1 VASLTDIP
9 SEAEAGSD
17 FLSALS
23 YVTKQAR
30 HGLVSFLENDDPIG
44 QCLLRYGEW
53 AEGEVALLAAFIR
66 EGDTVLDIG
75 ANVGCHS
82 IAFAQMV
89 GGKGRVVAFEPQP
102 HLHALLRRNAEQ
114 NNLSQLTTFCQ
125 GAGARPGELWI
136 PKLDYTD
143 VRNFGAV
150 SLKTR
155 KEGKEA
161 GLRVP
166 VTCIDDLALEDCRL
180 LKIDVEGME
189 LEVLKGSRETLKRHA
204 PIVYAEMNSVEAGA
218 DLMKHMAQYGY
229 AAFYHA
235 APAFNPDNFLGSED
249 NFLGFAH
256 ESNLL
261 FLPASSQQ
269 TDPFPSG
276 VPASCREVRTLD
288 DLAREFME
296 TPRWGDPET
305 DTSLSLARRLAALQQ
320 EMSGLREETSHL
332 QAMHDK
338 WRQEAGHLRY
348 EYERLEVS
356 LDMAHAQRRELEAS
370 LAMRYGALLERQISR
385 FRRGPLRP
393 VWLSIRALFVLGRK
407 AFRRATRTRRLHRLI
422 ETSGLFD
429 RAYYATQT
437 DEPVRDTIGHYLS
450 HGSARGLK
458 PNPLFDPDFYR
469 ATYPDV
475 AQSGEEPLVHF
486 LRAGAREGRRP
497 NRTFHT
503 SFYLAENRDVARLGL
518 NPLAHFLSAGQAEGR
533 RPNPF
538 FDPSRHPGILNE
550 IRLVASED
558 CPRIL
563 MISHVHGGGTE
574 RHIRD
579 LATLYRDRAEFFYLI
594 PSPEWNN
601 AVQLS
606 CLGRSATRIPDIQID
621 VNTGSEELVSLV
633 RELNLSRLHIHHVM
647 GTLDWLR
654 PLVEALGLPFDVT
667 LHDYYLLS
675 SDPHLAGVDM
685 RYGKE
690 LGQICGLVG
699 LNDPD
704 ASLPTETAWRESLRW
719 VFEQAQRI
727 IVPSRDIQ
735 QRIVSFVPQER
746 LIVASHP
753 ETATMDTVV
762 KPEPLA
768 ADEALRIAVPGV
780 FAMHKGADLVEA
792 CEIISRHAGLP
803 IEFKVLGGLGPHYRL
818 SPYSSIDLKG
828 RYEEGQLDDLLMS
841 MKPHLAWLPAQCPET
856 YSYTLSHCLHLGLP
870 VVASDLG
877 AFPERLAGRDWS
889 WTLPWDMPA
898 EDCCAFFMTLRRDF
912 LSGKPPRR
920 SQTPTPADTEA
931 IRFYETS
938 YLYVDPARDRPSG
951 RSHHQ

>member
-1 VASLTDIP
+1 VAGLANPP
-9 SEAEAGSD
+9 SEVETGEKL
-17 FLSALS
+17 LSTLP
-23 YVTKQAR
+23 YVTKHGR

-53 AEGEVALLAAFIR
+53 AEGEVALLEVFIR

-89 GGKGRVVAFEPQP
+89 GETGRVIAFEPQP

-114 NNLSQLTTFCQ
+114 NNFSQLTTLCQ
-125 GAGARPGELWI
+125 GAGAKPDELWI

-143 VRNFGAV
+143 VKNFGAV
-150 SLKTR
+150 SLETR
-155 KEGKEA
+155 TEGKEA

-166 VTCIDDLALEDCRL
+166 VTCIDELALDNCRL

-189 LEVLKGSRETLKRHA
+189 LEVLKGSQETLKRHT
-204 PIVYAEMNSVEAGA
+204 PIVYAEMNSVAAGA
-218 DLMKHMAQYGY
+218 GLMNHMAQYGY
-229 AAFYHA
+229 ATFYHA
-235 APAFNPDNFLGSED
+235 VPAFNPDNFFGSGE

-261 FLPASSQQ
+261 FLPAALTPKDYLSQE
-269 TDPFPSG
+269 
-276 VPASCREVRTLD
+276 VLASCREVRTLD

-305 DTSLSLARRLAALQQ
+305 GTSLSLARRLVALQQ
-320 EMSGLREETSHL
+320 EMSGLREEIAHL
-332 QAMHDK
+332 EAMRDK
-338 WRQEAGHLRY
+338 WRREADQLRY

-356 LDMAHAQRRELEAS
+356 LEAVHARRRELEAS
-370 LAMRYGALLERQISR
+370 QAMRYGILLEKQISR
-385 FRRGPLRP
+385 FRHGPLRP
-393 VWLSIRALFVLGRK
+393 VGLLVRALVVLGRK
-407 AFRRATRTRRLHRLI
+407 AFRRATRTRRVRRLI

-429 RAYYATQT
+429 RTYYATQA
-437 DEPVRDTIGHYLS
+437 DEPVKDPIGHYLS
-450 HGSARGLK
+450 FGSARGLK

-475 AQSGEEPLVHF
+475 AQSNEEPLVHF
-486 LRAGAREGRRP
+486 LRAGAWEGRRP

-503 SFYLAENRDVARLGL
+503 ASYLAENRDVARLGL

-538 FDPSRHPGILNE
+538 FDPSRHPEILNE
-550 IRLVASED
+550 IRATASED
-558 CPRIL
+558 HPRIL
-563 MISHVHGGGTE
+563 MISHLHGGGTE

-579 LATLYRDRAEFFYLI
+579 LVALYRDRAEIFYLI
-594 PSPEWNN
+594 PSREWGN

-606 CLGRSATRIPDIQID
+606 CLGRGGARIPDIQID
-621 VNTGSEELVSLV
+621 VGTGTEELVSLV

-654 PLVEALGLPFDVT
+654 PLVEALRLPFDVT

-675 SDPHLAGVDM
+675 PDPHLAGVDM

-690 LGQICGLVG
+690 IGQACNLIG
-699 LNDPD
+699 LNDPN
-704 ASLPTETAWRESLRW
+704 AAPLTEAAWREPLRW

-727 IVPSRDIQ
+727 IVPSSDVQKRVAPFI
-735 QRIVSFVPQER
+735 PPER

-753 ETATMDTVV
+753 ETTPVDAVV
-762 KPEPLA
+762 KPKSLA
-768 ADEALRIAVPGV
+768 GDEALRIAVPGV

-792 CEIISRHAGLP
+792 CETISRHAGLP
-803 IEFKVLGGLGPHYRL
+803 IEFTVLGDLGPHYQL
-818 SPYSSIDLKG
+818 SPYSSVNLQG
-828 RYEEGQLDDLLMS
+828 HYEEGQLDDLLTAMN
-841 MKPHLAWLPAQCPET
+841 PHVAWFPAQCPET
-856 YSYTLSHCLHLGLP
+856 YSYTLSHCLRLGLP

-877 AFPERLAGRDWS
+877 AFPERLAGRNWS
-889 WTLPWDMPA
+889 WILPWDMPA
-898 EDCCAFFMTLRRDF
+898 EHYCTFFMGLRRDL
-912 LSGKPPRR
+912 LSGKP
-920 SQTPTPADTEA
+920 QKPASPVHASNEDA
-931 IRFYETS
+931 SFYHAS
-938 YLYVDPARDRPSG
+938 YLSVGSARNQPLNGDQS
-951 RSHHQ
+951 Q